1 MFRCFD
7 CSTVRCFDCST
18 FRCFDVSIV
27 RLFDVSIVRLFPISA
42 IAPGRSIRRTGF
54 TNFDVTP
61 ATTTTT
67 TMWRALVRP
76 AVTAGVNHAA
86 RARGACARTA
96 RATAR
101 ATRTFA
107 SGGEGNNIT
116 SALVEQMRGKIAEG
130 LEADAVDVRDE
141 SGNARHVSIKVVSKA
156 FEGKSSVNRQRM
168 VYKCIWMELQDQVHA
183 VNEMVTLTPEEASK

>member
-1 MFRCFD
+1 MFRLFD
-7 CSTVRCFDCST
+7 VSTFRLFDFST
-18 FRCFDVSIV
+18 FRC
-27 RLFDVSIVRLFPISA
+27 FDVSIVRLFPISA

>member
-1 MFRCFD
+1 MFRLFD
-7 CSTVRCFDCST
+7 CSTVR
-18 FRCFDVSIV
+18 
-27 RLFDVSIVRLFPISA
+27 LFDFSRFRQSRRDVRFG
-42 IAPGRSIRRTGF
+42 APGRGF
-54 TNFDVTP
+54 RDFDVTP
-61 ATTTTT
+61 ATTTTTTT

>member
-1 MFRCFD
+1 
-7 CSTVRCFDCST
+7 
-18 FRCFDVSIV
+18 
-27 RLFDVSIVRLFPISA
+27 
-42 IAPGRSIRRTGF
+42 
-54 TNFDVTP
+54 
-61 ATTTTT
+61 
-67 TMWRALVRP
+67 MWRALMRP
-76 AVTAGVNHAA
+76 AVVGARHAT
-86 RARGACARTA
+86 RARGACAR
-96 RATAR
+96 TAR

>member
-1 MFRCFD
+1 MF
-7 CSTVRCFDCST
+7 
-18 FRCFDVSIV
+18 
-27 RLFDVSIVRLFPISA
+27 RLFDFSMFRLFDFSRFRQSRRDVRFG
-42 IAPGRSIRRTGF
+42 APGRGF

>member
-1 MFRCFD
+1 M
-7 CSTVRCFDCST
+7 
-18 FRCFDVSIV
+18 
-27 RLFDVSIVRLFPISA
+27 
-42 IAPGRSIRRTGF
+42 
-54 TNFDVTP
+54 
-61 ATTTTT
+61 
-67 TMWRALVRP
+67 
-76 AVTAGVNHAA
+76 
-86 RARGACARTA
+86 RARGPRAR
-96 RATAR
+96 RGSR
-101 ATRTFA
+101 ATRGFFRA
-107 SGGEGNNIT
+107 EGEGNNIT

>member
-1 MFRCFD
+1 M
-7 CSTVRCFDCST
+7 
-18 FRCFDVSIV
+18 
-27 RLFDVSIVRLFPISA
+27 
-42 IAPGRSIRRTGF
+42 
-54 TNFDVTP
+54 
-61 ATTTTT
+61 
-67 TMWRALVRP
+67 RP
-76 AVTAGVNHAA
+76 AVVGARHAT

-96 RATAR
+96 RATRIAR
-101 ATRTFA
+101 DARVFS

>member
-1 MFRCFD
+1 
-7 CSTVRCFDCST
+7 
-18 FRCFDVSIV
+18 
-27 RLFDVSIVRLFPISA
+27 
-42 IAPGRSIRRTGF
+42 
-54 TNFDVTP
+54 
-61 ATTTTT
+61 
-67 TMWRALVRP
+67 MWRACVRP
-76 AVTAGVNHAA
+76 VMAGVRTA
-86 RARGACARTA
+86 RAHRACARTA
-96 RATAR
+96 RGGDRAR
-101 ATRTFA
+101 AARAFA

-116 SALVEQMRGKIAEG
+116 SALVEQMRGKIAAG